1 LSLDAGGN
9 LQTMQAQLQTL
20 ISRKVDGIIAVDDFG
35 AAIAP
40 SFAQAKAAGIPVVT
54 YAQGPGA
61 DATDIVVTQV
71 ATDFCD
77 DGKKMAVATQELI
90 GDNGS
95 VAFFTGTPGNPQ
107 GAGWQTCAE
116 EWFSENAP
124 GITVANKSNT
134 NWSEAGTV
142 AATSALIASGQQVA
156 AILNDD
162 YMDEFYKAY
171 MTANTAPPATFN
183 DAPRFSS
190 FQVEEDL
197 KAANFTP
204 NTLVANGH
212 VWYGR
217 PAVTAGVMIKSGM
230 QVEKKI
236 VPPVP
241 VVRLDS
247 ITDLNVPGA
256 PATSVIGSL
265 LTVDQMTMALSSGS

>member
-1 LSLDAGGN
+1 
-9 LQTMQAQLQTL
+9 
-20 ISRKVDGIIAVDDFG
+20 
-35 AAIAP
+35 
-40 SFAQAKAAGIPVVT
+40 
-54 YAQGPGA
+54 
-61 DATDIVVTQV
+61 
-71 ATDFCD
+71 
-77 DGKKMAVATQELI
+77 
-90 GDNGS
+90 
-95 VAFFTGTPGNPQ
+95 
-107 GAGWQTCAE
+107 
-116 EWFSENAP
+116 
-124 GITVANKSNT
+124 
-134 NWSEAGTV
+134 
-142 AATSALIASGQQVA
+142 
-156 AILNDD
+156 
-162 YMDEFYKAY
+162 MDEFYKAY

-190 FQVEEDL
+190 FQVDQDL

-230 QVEKKI
+230 QVEPKI

-247 ITDLNVPGA
+247 ITDLNVAGA